1 MEIAKYFLLDCGKW
15 TQFRCSF
22 YALMLLKF
30 FITFILSL
38 SLIYL
43 SFPRYQ
49 YLLESQCLPTPEGR
63 IVVAFLEHIYLG
75 CNDTNNLF
83 N

>member
-1 MEIAKYFLLDCGKW
+1 MEMTIAKYFLLRQVDTVQMQFLCTYV
-15 TQFRCSF
+15 TQVLCH
-22 YALMLLKF
+22 
-30 FITFILSL
+30 FILSL

-43 SFPRYQ
+43 SFLRYQ
-49 YLLESQCLPTPEGR
+49 YLLESQCLSTVEGR

-75 CNDTNNLF
+75 CNDRKKLF